1 MADFPALSRRHR
13 FPKSALTQGWRAFFG
28 QARTR
33 ILFWYVVL
41 MVFFFVACIPMM
53 QKFVIADVNARVQE
67 DLEKDIEAFHELLKE
82 QSLVKTRSS
91 EGVASRSQKNTP
103 LTTQELKTFFQAYF
117 NWQIPEDDTFL
128 IAFVNRKFFG
138 SSPIALPASLKP
150 EQDLMQL
157 WSILE
162 ESQQGKK
169 ILGDQISSILYIAEP
184 IQSNSKILGVVV
196 VAHMTN
202 GEREEAFNTLIVVI
216 KVMAWVLLV
225 TLLLTWWVAGRVLTP
240 LRRLA
245 QTAQGI
251 SESDLTQRLSV
262 SGGGEIAEL
271 ATLFNE
277 MMDRLQAAFASQR
290 EFVNDAGHELKTPIT
305 IIQGHLELM
314 GDDPEERRE
323 TVTLVMDEL
332 KRMNRLV
339 NDLLLL
345 AKAERPDFL
354 VLETIDIG
362 KLTEE
367 LYAKVV
373 VLADR
378 HWQLEA
384 VARGFIIIDRQRITE
399 AMVNLVQNATQ
410 YTQVGDKIAIGSSF
424 HGDRVCWWVRDT
436 GEGIPLPDQQ
446 RIFERFARAAGN
458 CRRSEGSGL
467 GLSIVQAIVEAHRG
481 NVRLHSQPGAGSTFT
496 IDLPVDPQRQ
506 ISTHDQNPDC

>member
-13 FPKSALTQGWRAFFG
+13 LPKSTLTQGWRAFFG

-41 MVFFFVACIPMM
+41 MVFFLIACIPMM

-67 DLEKDIEAFHELLKE
+67 DLEKDIEAFYKLLKE
-82 QSLVKTRSS
+82 PSP
-91 EGVASRSQKNTP
+91 KNTP
-103 LTTQELKTFFQAYF
+103 LTAHKLETFFETYL
-117 NWQIPEDDTFL
+117 NWWIPEDDTFL
-128 IAFVNRKFFG
+128 ITFVNRKFFG
-138 SSPIALPASLKP
+138 ASPRALPAPLRP

-162 ESQQGKK
+162 ESQQGEEIVGGK
-169 ILGDQISSILYIAEP
+169 LSSILYIAEP
-184 IQSNSKILGVVV
+184 IQSNGQILGVIV
-196 VAHMTN
+196 VAHMST
-202 GEREEAFNTLIVVI
+202 GEREEAFKTLIVVI
-216 KVMAWVLLV
+216 KVMVWVLLV

-245 QTAQGI
+245 ETAQAI

-262 SGGGEIAEL
+262 HGGGEIAEL

-314 GDDPEERRE
+314 GEDPEERRE
-323 TVTLVMDEL
+323 TLTLVMDEL
-332 KRMNRLV
+332 GRMNRLV

-354 VLETIDIG
+354 VLETIDVR
-362 KLTEE
+362 KFTEE
-367 LYAKVV
+367 LYAKVA

-384 VARGFIIIDRQRITE
+384 VGRGSIVIDRQRITE
-399 AMVNLVQNATQ
+399 AIVNLVHNATQ
-410 YTQVGDKIAIGSSF
+410 YTQVGDKISIGSSLR
-424 HGDRVCWWVRDT
+424 GDRVCFWVQDT
-436 GEGIPLPDQQ
+436 GEGIPVSDQQ
-446 RIFERFARAAGN
+446 RIFDRFARASGN

-481 NVRLHSQPGAGSTFT
+481 NVRLYSQPGAGSTFT

-506 ISTHDQNPDC
+506 ISTYDQNPNC